1 MEDISH
7 YSETGTPISGY
18 SEDGPFHCED
28 CIHRV
33 DPKSSYCIHPV
44 VVADPALKNRLVQI
58 SDGDTFKLTIQID
71 LMRGCCR
78 YVNQEKEPIVL
89 VLRHGQ
95 TLLNKDKK
103 FRSLRNVPLDEV
115 GIQQAQDAAE
125 FLKNYPIKK
134 IFASPLD
141 RAVHTAMLVEE
152 VAGAPITKDPDL
164 LPWNLGELSGKSR
177 DKYADV
183 LNYHIDHPEI
193 EVPGGESLKQF
204 RDKMFGAFDR
214 IINDAS
220 ADNLILIVA
229 HTSTITTLNQW
240 IDENYTG
247 RPESDD
253 ESVQPG
259 GVCALYSD
267 EDKDDFKLEP
277 IWGISKKSDY
287 GS

>member
-28 CIHRV
+28 CIHRL
-33 DPKSSYCIHPV
+33 DPKSSLCIHPV
-44 VVADPALKNRLVQI
+44 VVADPALKSKLVQI
-58 SDGDTFKLTIQID
+58 SDGETFKLTIQIN
-71 LMRGCCR
+71 LEKGCCR

-103 FRSLRNVPLDEV
+103 FRSWRNVPLDEV
-115 GIQQAQDAAE
+115 GIQQAQDASE
-125 FLKNYPIKK
+125 FLEKYPIKK
-134 IFASPLD
+134 IFTSPLD
-141 RAVHTAMLVEE
+141 RAVHTAMLTQE
-152 VAGAPITKDPDL
+152 VKDCPIIKDEGL
-164 LPWNLGELSGKSR
+164 LPWNLGELTGKSR
-177 DKYADV
+177 EEYADV
-183 LNYHIDHPEI
+183 LNHYVDNPKETI
-193 EVPGGESLKQF
+193 PGGESLEEF
-204 RDKMFGAFDR
+204 RDRMFAVFDK
-214 IINDAS
+214 IVDEAS
-220 ADNLILIVA
+220 GDNLVLIVA

-240 IDENYTG
+240 VDENYTG

-267 EDKDDFKLEP
+267 EDKDNFKLEP
-277 IWGISKKSDY
+277 IWGMEKKSDY